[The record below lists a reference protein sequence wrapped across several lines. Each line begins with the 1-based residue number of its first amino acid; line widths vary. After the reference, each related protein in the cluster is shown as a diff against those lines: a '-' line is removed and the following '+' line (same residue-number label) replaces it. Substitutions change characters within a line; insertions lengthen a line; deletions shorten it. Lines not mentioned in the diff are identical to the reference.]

1 MQGKSVKERERMKQ
15 KQFLRISYVIRVV
28 AALCYLTEF
37 YLRGRTCDDSL
48 DKVGGQ
54 LISSEDGTAQS

>member
-1 MQGKSVKERERMKQ
+1 MQGKSVKERERMRQ

-48 DKVGGQ
+48 GGQ